1 MIKERER
8 IKVEKMGLW
17 CHKTKDMGSQVG
29 KSTNL
34 DLFQDPLSEHLDED
48 LSSAL
53 REIFLKSLEGCLTR
67 WQLQASIS

>member
-34 DLFQDPLSEHLDED
+34 DLFQDPLSEQEH
-48 LSSAL
+48 
-53 REIFLKSLEGCLTR
+53 
-67 WQLQASIS
+67 QL

>member
-1 MIKERER
+1 MIKEREM

-34 DLFQDPLSEHLDED
+34 FRTLFLSKSTNSDLFQDPLSPRPAH
-48 LSSAL
+48 
-53 REIFLKSLEGCLTR
+53 
-67 WQLQASIS
+67 